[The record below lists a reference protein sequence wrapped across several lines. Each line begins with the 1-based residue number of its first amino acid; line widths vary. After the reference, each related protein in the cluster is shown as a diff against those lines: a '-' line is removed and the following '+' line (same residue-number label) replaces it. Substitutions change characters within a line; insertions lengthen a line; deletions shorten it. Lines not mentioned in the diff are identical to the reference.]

1 MDQTREVPGADK
13 TGNGRDM
20 QAAAFSLWPE
30 GPGRG
35 CRIAF
40 HPPHDFSHPLVS
52 SSPRAAWISLLRGGW
67 ILRQ

>member
-1 MDQTREVPGADK
+1 MDETREVPSADK
-13 TGNGRDM
+13 TGNGLDM

-30 GPGRG
+30 GPRRL
-35 CRIAF
+35 CHIAF

-52 SSPRAAWISLLRGGW
+52 PSPREAWISLLRGGW